1 MTLLSVIL
9 KVSRHL
15 VDPKSSITAGT
26 DLHFS
31 QEGPGVPA
39 GFMLM
44 PNLFL
49 LKLQSD
55 DFDWEN
61 FHEDI

>member
-1 MTLLSVIL
+1 MLLPVIL

-15 VDPKSSITAGT
+15 VDRKSSITAGT
-26 DLHFS
+26 DLHFC
-31 QEGPGVPA
+31 QEGPGVSA

-49 LKLQSD
+49 LKLQRD
-55 DFDWEN
+55 DFGWEN